1 MGATYTRQST
11 YADGD
16 TITAAHTNDE
26 FDQLL
31 AAFASSSG
39 HTHDGTAA
47 EGGPITSLLGNTLTF
62 GAATSGTDITITF
75 DGESNDGVLKWME
88 DEDYFEF
95 SDDIL
100 VASTEKVQLRD
111 TGIYLYS
118 STDGQLDAI
127 ADGEVAITSPI
138 VDIDA
143 STGIALDGANLNS
156 TWTVNTTNKIQ
167 WRDSGLYINSS
178 TDGQLD
184 IVADSEVQ
192 IAATTIDINGNVDVS
207 GTLAVAGVLTGAS
220 LDISGNIDI
229 DGITNLDVVDIDGAV
244 DMASTLTVAG
254 VVDITDATDSSDATG
269 DTGALRTEGGASIAK
284 KLYVGTD
291 LDVDGTTNLDAVDID
306 GAVQLDATLTIGAND
321 QGYDV
326 ILYGD
331 TASANMTWDTSAD
344 DLIFNGAAGLIVPDG
359 QFTLGSTAVSAT
371 AAEINLIDGGTSR
384 GTTAVASGDGILI
397 NDAGTMR
404 MTNVDTVSTYF
415 SSHNVGGSNI
425 VTTGAL
431 NSGSITSG
439 FGSIDIGSSALSTT
453 GSVTLGATSF
463 GDNDITNVGD
473 IALDSISADGTDINL
488 AVSDNSATAL
498 TIKQGSDAYLIIDT
512 ANSSESVSIGTGISG
527 TAITLGHSTSEVT
540 VSDNLTVTGN
550 FTVNGTTTTV
560 NTTNLTVT
568 DPLVKYGQGATG
580 TSVDQGFIV
589 TRGDGSSSNTA
600 NRGFIWDES
609 ADEFATIAANTEAGT
624 TAGNVTI
631 NDYAPLH
638 VGAITADDNSTFSGE
653 IAAASL
659 DISGNIDVDGTTNL
673 DAVDID
679 GAVQL
684 DATLTIGANDQGY
697 DVILYGDTASAN
709 MTWDTSA
716 DDLIFNGAAGLIVPD
731 GQLTLGSTAISA
743 TAAEI
748 NLIDGGTSR
757 GTTSVASGDGI
768 LINDGGTM
776 RMTNVDTVSTYFSSH
791 NVGGGNIVTTGAL
804 NSGSITSGF
813 GTIDTGSS
821 AITTTGVIT
830 GGTVEA
836 TADTSAGDNAAIGYT
851 AAEGLILTGQG
862 STSDITV
869 KNDADAVVFTVPTGT
884 DDILFPDGAKAMFG
898 DASDLK
904 ISHDGSNSYI
914 YDTGTGGLYIQGDTF
929 VSIGSPSGETGLT
942 YTKDGAIALHHDNN
956 SKLAT
961 SATGITVTGTA
972 VATTDTDT
980 SNSGSVTLDFGA
992 NQNFVLTLTGNVT
1005 LANPSTEQVG
1015 QSGFIACIQ
1024 DGTGSR
1030 TLSLG
1035 TDYET
1040 AGGSGITLT
1049 TTASATDLIPYVVI
1063 AANRILLGTPQ
1074 LAFS

>member
-47 EGGPITSLLGNTLTF
+47 EGGPITKLLGNTLTF

-100 VASTEKVQLRD
+100 VASTEKLQLRD

-118 STDGQLDAI
+118 STDGQLDVI

-192 IAATTIDINGNVDVS
+192 IAATTVDINGNVDVS

-220 LDISGNIDI
+220 LDISGDIDI
-229 DGITNLDVVDIDGAV
+229 DGTTNLDVVDIDGAV
-244 DMASTLTVAG
+244 DMATTLAVAG
-254 VVDITDATDSSDATG
+254 NVDFNG
-269 DTGALRTEGGASIAK
+269 
-284 KLYVGTD
+284 D

-371 AAEINLIDGGTSR
+371 AAEINLIDGGTAR

-473 IALDSISADGTDINL
+473 IALDSISADGTDINV

-527 TAITLGHSTSEVT
+527 TAISIGHSTSEVT
-540 VSDNLTVTGN
+540 FGDNVTVTGD
-550 FTVNGTTTTV
+550 FTVNGTTSTV
-560 NTTNLTVT
+560 ATTNLTVT
-568 DPLVKYGQGATG
+568 DPLVKYGQGYTG
-580 TSVDQGFIV
+580 TAYDQGFIV

-609 ADEFATIAANTEAGT
+609 GDEFATIAANTEDGT

-659 DISGNIDVDGTTNL
+659 DISGNIDIDGTANL
-673 DAVDID
+673 DIVDID
-679 GAVQL
+679 GAVDMASTL
-684 DATLTIGANDQGY
+684 TVAGVVDITDATDASDATGDTGALRTEGGASIAKKLYVGTDLDVDGTSNLDVVDIDGAVDMASTLTVNDSVTFVSSGSSKPVLTLKNTNADATPPSLTFQKDSSSPAINDEIAN
-697 DVILYGDTASAN
+697 INFYGDDDGGNVTAYANLKVISPDVANGSEDGMMTIKTMAGGTLADTLVLASGNTTVSGTLAVAGVLTANAGVVFNEDSADVDFRVESNNSAN
-709 MTWDTSA
+709 MLFVDGGNDEVVIQRASSGATATSGSVLVVE
-716 DDLIFNGAAGLIVPD
+716 DDDNAEISILGGSSSVLALNFGHSGDNNDAKIDYNTTSGSEEMRIFVNAAERMSIDKD
-731 GQLTLGSTAISA
+731 GKVALSA
-743 TAAEI
+743 TA
-748 NLIDGGTSR
+748 
-757 GTTSVASGDGI
+757 VA
-768 LINDGGTM
+768 
-776 RMTNVDTVSTYFSSH
+776 
-791 NVGGGNIVTTGAL
+791 
-804 NSGSITSGF
+804 
-813 GTIDTGSS
+813 
-821 AITTTGVIT
+821 
-830 GGTVEA
+830 
-836 TADTSAGDNAAIGYT
+836 
-851 AAEGLILTGQG
+851 
-862 STSDITV
+862 
-869 KNDADAVVFTVPTGT
+869 K
-884 DDILFPDGAKAMFG
+884 
-898 DASDLK
+898 
-904 ISHDGSNSYI
+904 
-914 YDTGTGGLYIQGDTF
+914 
-929 VSIGSPSGETGLT
+929 
-942 YTKDGAIALHHDNN
+942 
-956 SKLAT
+956 
-961 SATGITVTGTA
+961 
-972 VATTDTDT
+972 TDTDT
-980 SNSGSVTLDFGA
+980 SNTGSVTLDFGA

-1040 AGGSGITLT
+1040 AGGAGITLT